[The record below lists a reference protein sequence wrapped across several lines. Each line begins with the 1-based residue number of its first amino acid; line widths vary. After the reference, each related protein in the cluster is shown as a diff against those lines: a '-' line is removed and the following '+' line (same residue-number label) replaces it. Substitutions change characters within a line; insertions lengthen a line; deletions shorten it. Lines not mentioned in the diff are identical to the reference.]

1 MSEQV
6 PEPQPEQPIDQR
18 VTALES
24 GQESLTEK
32 VDKILGIVSG
42 DRGPKDDEAS
52 TTVADPAPADMA
64 EQMRQAVRDVHAER
78 DQADAGKH
86 TPVPEKPPR
95 EAGQPARQKLAG
107 VLYGKEP
114 RK

>member
-32 VDKILGIVSG
+32 VDKILGIVSKG
-42 DRGPKDDEAS
+42 HDPQPTEPV
-52 TTVADPAPADMA
+52 TTADPAPADMA

-114 RK
+114 KR